1 MNVLDYLTIVNRYR
15 VLIVAITLV
24 AGAASYLIAKRE
36 QPRFSS
42 SAEVLL
48 VYQSVPSLL
57 TNAPNPATF
66 VTPERNASTQA
77 RLARLPAV
85 AERAVS
91 LARVSGT
98 TAEELLRDSTVAA
111 DPASDVVSF
120 SVDAR
125 SPQRAKTLA
134 TAYARAYVAYATRL
148 GSSPLRVA
156 SRHLDQQIAQLKA
169 NGQGGSTLAQ
179 EIASKQDQVE
189 AMLALQTPDARVVR
203 VADGATQLQPRPTRA
218 VALGVGVGFL
228 LALATALLL
237 YFFDS
242 RVRTLAEAEEIL
254 GVPGLGVIP
263 ASPRRYRQKV
273 AILEDRHSVL
283 SGPVAVVRTNV
294 DLARHGYGG
303 SETLLVT
310 TLTGRTQGVKPN
322 VVANLA
328 VAFARA
334 GERVILVDLDL
345 RQPTIASIFDLT
357 PSLGAMEVFLGM
369 ADLDAALQEV
379 PLRSRHPKRSDSG
392 SNLGSLEFGGS
403 LHVLPIAGVAAN
415 PTDILASAS
424 IGQLIGRLRDRA
436 GLVLIDAPPFDD
448 GSGTAALTKHVDAVV
463 AVAALAQDR
472 RAVLADAARQLAA
485 LPAAKLGC
493 ICVGKQRGGKPARGV
508 VPPTAIPARSKLEAL
523 R

>member
-1 MNVLDYLTIVNRYR
+1 MNVLDYLNIVNRYR

-24 AGAASYLIAKRE
+24 AGVASYLIAKRE
-36 QPRFSS
+36 EPRFSS
-42 SAEVLL
+42 GAEVLL

-66 VTPERNASTQA
+66 VTPERNAATQA

-85 AERAVS
+85 AQRAVS
-91 LARVSGT
+91 IARVNGT
-98 TAEELLRDSTVAA
+98 TWEQLLHDSAVTA
-111 DPASDVVSF
+111 DPVSDVVSF

-134 TAYARAYVAYATRL
+134 TAYARAFVAYATRL

-156 SRHLDQQIAQLKA
+156 SRHLDQQLAQLKA
-169 NGQGGSTLAQ
+169 NGQGGSTLAH
-179 EIASKQDQVE
+179 EIVAKQDQVE

-203 VADGATQLQPRPTRA
+203 VADSAIQLQPRPTRA
-218 VALGVGVGFL
+218 VALGAAVGFL

-283 SGPVAVVRTNV
+283 SGPVAAARTNV

-310 TLTGRTQGVKPN
+310 TLTGRTPGVKPN

-345 RQPTIASIFDLT
+345 RQPTVASIFDLT

-379 PLRSRHPKRSDSG
+379 PLRSRHPNRADSG
-392 SNLGSLEFGGS
+392 NLGSLEFGGS

-424 IGQLIGRLRDRA
+424 IGQLIAKLRDRA

-463 AVAALAQDR
+463 AVTALAQDR
-472 RAVLADAARQLAA
+472 RAVLADSARQLAT

-493 ICVGKQRGGKPARGV
+493 IAVGRQRGGKPARGV
-508 VPPTAIPARSKLEAL
+508 VRPAATPARSKLEAL